1 MANAAISLS
10 VFIIAKDEAD
20 RIGEAIASV
29 VSLCDEVI
37 VVDSGSNDDTV
48 AVAKAA
54 GAEVTHQDFLGYG
67 PQKRFAE
74 KLCKNDWVLNIDAD
88 EPLTKAAQDEVKA
101 LCESGDVTRFACWR
115 IPIKTVY
122 PHEKEPA
129 PWAFNY
135 NQIRLY
141 DRRLSGFKD
150 STVHDAVLPGE
161 GTTVGQ
167 LKGAIAHRSHRD
179 INFQVGKFNR
189 YAEMQVSDLK
199 ARGRRLSKWRLI
211 TEFPLSF
218 LKAYFIRRHFL
229 YGLWGVS
236 LSVSYA
242 YSRFL
247 RVAKFHEA
255 ELNDK
260 SR

>member
-1 MANAAISLS
+1 MAKTAISLS

-20 RIGEAIASV
+20 RIGEAITSV
-29 VSLCDEVI
+29 ISFCDEVI
-37 VVDSGSNDDTV
+37 VVDSGSNDNTV
-48 AVAKAA
+48 SVAKAA
-54 GAEVTHQDFLGYG
+54 GAQVTHQDFLGYG

-74 KLCKNDWVLNIDAD
+74 KLCRNDWVLNIDAD
-88 EPLTKAAQDEVKA
+88 EPLTKAAQDEIKA
-101 LCESGDVTRFACWR
+101 LCVSGEVTQHACWR

-129 PWAFNY
+129 FWAFNY

-141 DRRLSGFKD
+141 DRRKSGFKE

-161 GTTVGQ
+161 GVSVGQ

-179 INFQVGKFNR
+179 INFQVEKFNR
-189 YAEMQVSDLK
+189 YAEMQVLDL
-199 ARGRRLSKWRLI
+199 ASRGRRLPRWRLI
-211 TEFPLSF
+211 TEFPLAF
-218 LKAYFIRRHFL
+218 LKAYFIRRHCL
-229 YGLWGVS
+229 YGFWGLS

-255 ELNDK
+255 ELMRNK
-260 SR
+260 Q

>member
-37 VVDSGSNDDTV
+37 VVDSGSLDDTV
-48 AVAKAA
+48 TVAKDA
-54 GAEVTHQDFLGYG
+54 GAHVVHQDFLGYG

-88 EPLTKAAQDEVKA
+88 EPLTKAAQDEIRS
-101 LCESGDVTRFACWR
+101 LCESGAVTQHACWR

-141 DRRLSGFKD
+141 DRRKSGFKA
-150 STVHDAVLPGE
+150 SMVHDAVLPGE
-161 GTTVGQ
+161 GVSVGQ
-167 LKGAIAHRSHRD
+167 LVGAIAHRSHRD
-179 INFQVGKFNR
+179 INFQVEKFNR
-189 YAEMQVSDLK
+189 YAEMQVSDLMS
-199 ARGRRLSKWRLI
+199 RGRRLPRWRLI
-211 TEFPLSF
+211 TEFPLAF
-218 LKAYFIRRHFL
+218 LKAYFLRRHFL
-229 YGLWGVS
+229 YGFWGLS
-236 LSVSYA
+236 LSISYA

-247 RVAKFHEA
+247 RVAKLHEA
-255 ELNDK
+255 ELNKVD
-260 SR
+260 